1 MKYYLQAFNN
11 YATIKGRMPR
21 NEFWQFMLFNIV
33 FWLLSQMVDQLFVS
47 ILSFRFIR
55 FLYQI
60 VLLAPTISAIV
71 RRLHDT
77 GKSGKWLLLLFGIA
91 CLSPVIFFLRFVNYG
106 ITFGYSSHVITALS
120 VLIILTIVVLIYLLS
135 LAGDKGINKY
145 GPDPIEVKTDEGEW

>member
-11 YATIKGRMPR
+11 YANIKGRMSR

-33 FWLLSQMVDQLFVS
+33 FLLLSQMADQLFGS
-47 ILSFRFIR
+47 NLSFRFIR

-60 VLLAPTISAIV
+60 VLLAPTLSAMV

-91 CLSPVIFFLRFVNYG
+91 CISPLIFFLRFVNYG
-106 ITFGYSSHVITALS
+106 ITFGYSSHVIIGLS
-120 VLIILTIVVLIYLLS
+120 ILLLLTVVILIYLLS
-135 LAGDKGINKY
+135 VAGNEGGNKY
-145 GPDPIEVKTDEGEW
+145 GLDPREVKREEGGG

>member
-33 FWLLSQMVDQLFVS
+33 FWLLSQMADQLFGS
-47 ILSFRFIR
+47 NLSFRFIR

-60 VLLAPTISAIV
+60 VLLAPTLSAMV

-91 CLSPVIFFLRFVNYG
+91 CISPLIFFLRFVNYG
-106 ITFGYSSHVITALS
+106 ITFGYSSHVIIGLS
-120 VLIILTIVVLIYLLS
+120 ILLLLTVVILIYLLS
-135 LAGDKGINKY
+135 VAGNEGGNKY
-145 GPDPIEVKTDEGEW
+145 GLDPREVKREEGGG